1 MYNERICFTNNH
13 NGRNYG
19 GDGEIA
25 IVDDDGNTIEI
36 INEDKVESGG
46 FWTPHSNS
54 SICGRNTIIHNS
66 HAFEPNIRRRTC
78 DKK

>member
-19 GDGEIA
+19 GDGKIS
-25 IVDDDGNTIEI
+25 IVDDDGNTVEI
-36 INEDKVESGG
+36 INEDKSRIRWFLNATATAPGATQ
-46 FWTPHSNS
+46 F
-54 SICGRNTIIHNS
+54 TI

>member
-1 MYNERICFTNNH
+1 MYPYYMYQFFTNNH

-36 INEDKVESGG
+36 INEDEVESGG
-46 FWTPHSNS
+46 F
-54 SICGRNTIIHNS
+54 
-66 HAFEPNIRRRTC
+66 
-78 DKK
+78 